1 MSILCATEL
10 RSKQKRKCPRW
21 EKLTQ
26 NEWNFEKV
34 LPKVDVITCV
44 WLHFVFV
51 IDLKSLIFDECEWRR
66 SNEKI
71 CSTTFL
77 CWHKCIYTDEQS
89 EWPSSDHRQSSAVND
104 QSRCFV
110 RLNLQLYQ
118 QNVSVTDFPVG
129 DVKDSPVVP
138 GILSPHRSP
147 ANALDLNF
155 DIQPSRSQPSVSLN
169 WSNRRGKHL
178 PSSWCIH
185 WSRWIHPATRDT
197 HTSSVFPTASL
208 FHSVCAWL
216 CVRARVCA
224 RARVCVSSR
233 FRIADKLKE
242 TLVWSSLK
250 VRVNTN
256 CRETFSDSSRTL
268 NEKQPRLHNKF
279 ARASTVQLVVLSV
292 PRQNKNVSPT
302 RKMGLKRLNAGVK
315 SIERWMYQ
323 VLIANYATIPQLSS
337 AFFFCGSGCFMGF
350 RGLLSSVWQRRF
362 QLQMDRNEDDDLV
375 GLS

>member
-1 MSILCATEL
+1 MLNYFFV
-10 RSKQKRKCPRW
+10 
-21 EKLTQ
+21 LTQ
-26 NEWNFEKV
+26 MHMHYWTIRMTIFRSQTV
-34 LPKVDVITCV
+34 LGCQRLIELCCETEPPTLSTERISHWFPCRGCERLTCCA
-44 WLHFVFV
+44 W
-51 IDLKSLIFDECEWRR
+51 
-66 SNEKI
+66 
-71 CSTTFL
+71 
-77 CWHKCIYTDEQS
+77 
-89 EWPSSDHRQSSAVND
+89 
-104 QSRCFV
+104 
-110 RLNLQLYQ
+110 
-118 QNVSVTDFPVG
+118 
-129 DVKDSPVVP
+129 
-138 GILSPHRSP
+138 ILSPHRSP
-147 ANALDLNF
+147 ANALYLNF
-155 DIQPSRSQPSVSLN
+155 DTQPSRSQQSVSLN
-169 WSNRRGKHL
+169 WLNRRGKHL

-197 HTSSVFPTASL
+197 HTSSVFPTESL

-216 CVRARVCA
+216 WVCVC
-224 RARVCVSSR
+224 VCVSSR

-250 VRVNTN
+250 VRVNTS

-323 VLIANYATIPQLSS
+323 VLIANYVTIPQLSS
-337 AFFFCGSGCFMGF
+337 AFFCGSGCFMGF
-350 RGLLSSVWQRRF
+350 HGLLSSVWQRRF
-362 QLQMDRNEDDDLV
+362 QLRMDRNEDDDLA